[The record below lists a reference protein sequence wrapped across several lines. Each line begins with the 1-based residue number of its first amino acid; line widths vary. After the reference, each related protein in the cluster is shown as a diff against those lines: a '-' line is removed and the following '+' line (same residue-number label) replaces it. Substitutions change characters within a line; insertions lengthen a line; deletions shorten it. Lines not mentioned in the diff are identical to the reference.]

1 VKLAAVVK
9 KEFLQIR
16 RDPLTLFMLVF
27 FPTALLLFFGYVLS
41 FDVRNVRLGVLDLD
55 VSDSSRAFI
64 RQLASG
70 GYFQMAMR
78 FAGRG
83 EADTALERGSVM
95 AAVVIPKGFSKALAR
110 GGTAAVQGMIDGS
123 DSRKAAIVQ
132 GYLQAYA
139 TAFSRQA
146 LGEWAARLGRRPVI
160 PVEVEGRVWYN
171 PELKSSLHLLAGLI
185 VFIFMITGTISTSLS
200 VVRERERGTMEQLLV
215 SPLGAGTVIL
225 GKTLPYLAVSA
236 VSTVIILI
244 VSRFAFGLEVKGS
257 IALLALASLLFL
269 LSALGWGILI
279 STITRS
285 QQVAYFAAALSSILP
300 ALLLSD
306 FVFPISG
313 MPAVIRAIT
322 AVVPAKY
329 FVRLLRGI
337 MMRGAGFAAGWE
349 DLAALAV
356 FSAFT
361 LTLAAIRLKKIKL
374 A

>member
-1 VKLAAVVK
+1 MNLGAVVK

-27 FPTALLLFFGYVLS
+27 FPTILLLFFGYVLS
-41 FDVRNVRLGVLDLD
+41 FDVKNVDLGVLDLD
-55 VSDSSRAFI
+55 ATDSSRAFV
-64 RQLASG
+64 RQLTSG
-70 GYFQMAMR
+70 EYFRLERM
-78 FAGRG
+78 FTGNG
-83 EADTALERGSVM
+83 EAETALERGSVM
-95 AAVVIPKGFSKALAR
+95 VAVVIPRGFAEALAR
-110 GGTAAVQGMIDGS
+110 NETAVVQGLIDGS
-123 DSRKAAIVQ
+123 DGRKAAIAQ

-139 TAFSRQA
+139 TAFSRQVVGDWA
-146 LGEWAARLGRRPVI
+146 LRLGRQVVM
-160 PVEVEGRVWYN
+160 PVETEGRIWYN
-171 PELKSSLHLLAGLI
+171 PELKSSLYLLAGLI

-215 SPLGAGTVIL
+215 SPLNAGTVII
-225 GKTLPYLAVSA
+225 GKTLPYLAISA

-244 VSRFAFGLEVKGS
+244 VSRLAFGLVIKGS
-257 IALLALASLLFL
+257 LALLALAAFLFL
-269 LSALGWGILI
+269 LSTLGWGILI

-285 QQVAYFAAALSSILP
+285 QQVAYFVAALSSILP

-313 MPAVIRAIT
+313 MPVVIRAIT
-322 AVVPAKY
+322 VIVPAKY
-329 FVRLLRGI
+329 FVHLLRGI

-361 LTLAAIRLKKIKL
+361 LAVAVLRLKKVRL
-374 A
+374 V